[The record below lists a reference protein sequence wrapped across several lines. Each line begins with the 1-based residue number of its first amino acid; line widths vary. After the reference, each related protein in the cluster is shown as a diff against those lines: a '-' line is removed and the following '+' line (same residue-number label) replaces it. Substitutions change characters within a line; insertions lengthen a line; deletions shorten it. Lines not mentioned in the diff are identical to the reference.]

1 MAEKWKEALKNGG
14 PATVGMFGSGQW
26 TVCYAAVKPYKAG
39 FRSNHIDPNARHCM
53 ASDMIVHGKGG
64 TLLGT
69 VSLDE
74 SADSMS
80 GELSGVAV
88 CSPEDYGQAEPEL
101 ASPGASRAATRRAWE
116 PACRI
121 RRTLISN
128 LRSDNDPPANPSVR
142 GLGAYLFSC
151 ACCIDPLHGSVRW
164 AARTLWSSRTRR
176 RPERPAWLAAPD
188 QQADEEPNRAR

>member
-1 MAEKWKEALKNGG
+1 MGAKLSNSRSNAGNSRRLRKKDGRYDKNGEFAPASWNGAFDIMAEKWKEALKNGG

-74 SADSMS
+74 LADSMA

-121 RRTLISN
+121 RRTL
-128 LRSDNDPPANPSVR
+128 
-142 GLGAYLFSC
+142 FSYS
-151 ACCIDPLHGSVRW
+151 A
-164 AARTLWSSRTRR
+164 
-176 RPERPAWLAAPD
+176 
-188 QQADEEPNRAR
+188 